1 MVYYNEKSKTY
12 MPRVRSISR
21 PVLTIHV
28 VIFTLREGGLHV
40 LLTPCSEPPFENA
53 WALPGSLMHL
63 DESLEQTASRK
74 LEEMTGVADS
84 YLEQLY
90 TYGEIGRHPRGRV
103 VTVAYFALLPADAP
117 LRAENGSQARWF
129 PVERL
134 PELAFDHHE
143 IIAYAL
149 RRLRY
154 KLEYTAAGFE
164 LLPET
169 FTLTELQRTYEMILG
184 EKLDKR
190 NFRRRILEAG
200 IIEPTARLKSG
211 EGRPARLYRYRA
223 DAVAEVKARRLFP

>member
-1 MVYYNEKSKTY
+1 
-12 MPRVRSISR
+12 MPRAHSISH

-40 LLTPCSEPPFENA
+40 LLTPCNEPPFENA
-53 WALPGSLMHL
+53 WALPGSLMRM

-74 LEEMTGVADS
+74 LEEMTGVVNS

-90 TYGEIGRHPRGRV
+90 TYGEIGRDPRGRV

-117 LRAENGSQARWF
+117 LCAESSSQARWF

-200 IIEPTARLKSG
+200 IIEPTPRLKSG